1 MGHST
6 GGVAANTFGAALVR
20 EIFGNKIDLTVF
32 NDAGPAAID
41 IEQKGDTKKRAA
53 DWGVNDLYP
62 LSCVNCNN
70 DDFVGGGAI
79 GFIDWY
85 LEKDPTVRNVF
96 SRDFLILTMIPVPL
110 ALLLSILFY
119 LRRSV
124 F

>member
-1 MGHST
+1 MCIGCST
-6 GGVAANTFGAALVR
+6 ET
-20 EIFGNKIDLTVF
+20 
-32 NDAGPAAID
+32 
-41 IEQKGDTKKRAA
+41 RAA
-53 DWGVNDLYP
+53 DWGVDYLYP

-85 LEKDPTVRNVF
+85 LEKDPTVRMAHY
-96 SRDFLILTMIPVPL
+96 S
-110 ALLLSILFY
+110 ALWDVNQRFFAGLLDTNDDTGTVGAPAFHALFY